1 MKMFSKFKKVNV
13 WLSLG
18 LLIYAMISIYPI
30 IWMVF
35 YSLKS
40 NEEIFFTNPFG
51 IPKHFRFENYITA
64 LSQFNV
70 PSYFLNSIIVSF
82 CTVVGTIVLAVL
94 FSYSTARMEWR
105 FKNVAK
111 IYMMLGMFIPV
122 QVVMIPLAIL
132 IRDLHLANTR
142 AALII
147 PYIAFNLSFST
158 MVFYGFMR
166 SIPNELEEA
175 AYIDGASVYRA
186 FISIILPML
195 KPIIA
200 TVSIFVFLNSWNEF
214 SMALILVSN
223 EKLKTLPLGLLFFQ
237 GQFTTNWGAMG
248 AAMFM
253 SSIPTILMYLL
264 FSEKV
269 ENALTVGGAVKG

>member
-1 MKMFSKFKKVNV
+1 MKIFPKCKKTRI
-13 WLSLG
+13 WLNLA
-18 LLIYAMISIYPI
+18 LYVYAIISIYPI
-30 IWMVF
+30 VWMLF
-35 YSLKS
+35 YSLK
-40 NEEIFFTNPFG
+40 NNDEIFFTNPFG

-70 PSYFLNSIIVSF
+70 PSYFLNSVITSLL
-82 CTVVGTIVLAVL
+82 TVVGTVILSVL
-94 FSYSTARMEWR
+94 FSYSTARMEWKL
-105 FKNVAK
+105 KNVAR
-111 IYMMLGMFIPV
+111 IYMMLGMFIPL

-132 IRDLHLANTR
+132 VKDLHLTNTR

-175 AYIDGASVYRA
+175 AYMDGAGIFRT
-186 FISIILPML
+186 FFSIILPLL
-195 KPIIA
+195 KPAIA
-200 TVSIFVFLNSWNEF
+200 TVSIFVLLNAWNEF
-214 SMALILVSN
+214 TMALILISD

-248 AAMFM
+248 AAMFI
-253 SSIPTILMYLL
+253 SSIPTLLMYLF